1 MRPCCRAVER
11 VPTFVDGPPLD
22 GQGVPIVDL
31 QGLQYLALADRL
43 LPAILAAGRLEVGYF
58 TAGVEVER
66 KGDQSPVTVADR
78 EAEAI
83 LLSALADAAPGVP
96 VVAEEAAAGGSIPAI
111 GNRFFLV
118 DPLDGTKSFISGDPD
133 FTINVALIED
143 SRPRFGVVY
152 APASQLLFA
161 ALGPATAIE
170 AVVDPACGA
179 KCFADIAARQI
190 NTRKADL
197 AALAAV
203 ASRTHGAAEAEALL
217 LRWNV
222 RERRNI
228 GSSLKFCLVARGEAD
243 IYPRIGSIHEWDTA
257 AGDAVLRAAGGIVTL
272 LDGSELTYGKA
283 DNAFKNKDFIAWGNR
298 ELAMQLT

>member
-58 TAGVEVER
+58 TAGVEVEA
-66 KGDQSPVTVADR
+66 KGDLSPVTVADR

-190 NTRKADL
+190 NTRKPDL

-228 GSSLKFCLVARGEAD
+228 GSSLPPGRHRRNGYLSA
-243 IYPRIGSIHEWDTA
+243 IGSIHGGIRRGGT
-257 AGDAVLRAAGGIVTL
+257 VLRAAVVSSPWMVRTDLRKGRQRIQKRFYRL
-272 LDGSELTYGKA
+272 EIRLAKLT
-283 DNAFKNKDFIAWGNR
+283 
-298 ELAMQLT
+298 

>member
-1 MRPCCRAVER
+1 M
-11 VPTFVDGPPLD
+11 
-22 GQGVPIVDL
+22 DL

-66 KGDQSPVTVADR
+66 KGDLSPVTVADR

-83 LLSALADAAPGVP
+83 LLSALADAAPGMP

-143 SRPRFGVVY
+143 GRPRFGVVY
-152 APASQLLFA
+152 APASRLLFA

-190 NTRKADL
+190 NTRKPDL

-203 ASRTHGAAEAEALL
+203 ASRTLRRGGSRGAAAAM
-217 LRWNV
+217 
-222 RERRNI
+222 ER
-228 GSSLKFCLVARGEAD
+228 A
-243 IYPRIGSIHEWDTA
+243 
-257 AGDAVLRAAGGIVTL
+257 RAAQYRIIAEVLPGRPRRGGYLSANWQHSRVGY
-272 LDGSELTYGKA
+272 GSRRRRAACRG
-283 DNAFKNKDFIAWGNR
+283 R
-298 ELAMQLT
+298 HRHLARWFRTNLRKGR